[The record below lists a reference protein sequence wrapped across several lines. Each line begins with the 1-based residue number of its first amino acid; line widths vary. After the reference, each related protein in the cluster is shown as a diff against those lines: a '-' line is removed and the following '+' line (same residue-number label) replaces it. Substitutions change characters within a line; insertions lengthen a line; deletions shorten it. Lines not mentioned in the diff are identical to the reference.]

1 MNIARININVGGR
14 QSPGFAGSAS
24 EFSELGRLV
33 GGALPA
39 SYVELMRHADGGTPE
54 IGSCHPEGVLNDEL
68 FDLDRFYALANP
80 NVENVRD
87 VHARWSSVLGNG
99 MLPLGEDGGGN
110 QVYIALLDSPPA
122 VWLYRHE
129 SGERLKLASSLEAF
143 IEALVPNPDF
153 I

>member
-1 MNIARININVGGR
+1 MNVARLNINVGGK
-14 QSPGFAGSAS
+14 PTLGFTGNAS
-24 EFSELGRLV
+24 EFVELGRLV
-33 GGALPA
+33 GGELPA
-39 SYVELMRHADGGTPE
+39 SYLELMRHADGGHPE
-54 IGSCHPEGVLNDEL
+54 IGSCPPLNDEL

-87 VHARWSSVLGNG
+87 VHARWSSVLGHG

-143 IEALVPNPDF
+143 IEALVSNPDF